1 MASNLALT
9 ELDQTGRIHLFVDE
23 LLAATS
29 LADDPRASSQSPSYS
44 RRAWLA
50 ARDQAIDR
58 FVQQVL
64 QEFPPPVGTGPEL
77 EVELRTLATD
87 LARPKLRASA

>member
-1 MASNLALT
+1 MPANLALT
-9 ELDQTGRIHLFVDE
+9 QLDQSGRIHVLVDQ
-23 LLAATS
+23 LVAATS
-29 LADDPRASSQSPSYS
+29 GADDPRASSQSPSYS

-64 QEFPPPVGTGPEL
+64 QEFPPPGGAGPEL
-77 EVELRTLATD
+77 EVELRTLATN
-87 LARPKLRASA
+87 LARHKVSR

>member
-1 MASNLALT
+1 MPANLALT
-9 ELDQTGRIHLFVDE
+9 QLDQSGRIHVLVDQ
-23 LLAATS
+23 LVAATS
-29 LADDPRASSQSPSYS
+29 GADDPRASSQSPSYS

-64 QEFPPPVGTGPEL
+64 QEFPAPPDAGTDI
-77 EVELRTLATD
+77 EVQLRTLATD
-87 LARPKLRASA
+87 LARHRVSR

>member
-1 MASNLALT
+1 MPANLALT
-9 ELDQTGRIHLFVDE
+9 QLDRTGRIHVLVDQ
-23 LLAATS
+23 LVAATN

-64 QEFPPPVGTGPEL
+64 QEFPPPPNAGPEI
-77 EVELRTLATD
+77 EVQLRTLATD
-87 LARPKLRASA
+87 LARHRVSR